1 MKPQSKFLLILI
13 FLLAFFLRV
22 YKLGEFPVGFHVD
35 EVKVGWNALSL
46 LKTTRDDHGND
57 FPFYY
62 NSFGDYR
69 PAGIFYVTMPSIA
82 IFGNTEFA
90 TRLPSALFGALSVFP
105 LFLFVRQL
113 SKSKLNKNLLHE
125 STALLASFLLAISFW
140 HIEVSRA
147 TSEVIISNFLV
158 ITSLYLFV
166 RAIDTKK
173 KSAILFIL
181 SFVFLV
187 ISYLFYHTIR
197 LVAPLIFILIS
208 AYFWKT
214 LTKETKKNLF
224 VACGAIILLTLI
236 FSSTTEAR
244 ARISQISIFNDVDV
258 LYQYKRLKSESSNL
272 PKIVERL
279 LHTKISIVGGRFVE
293 EYGSYFSTDFLIGNA
308 ARPYRYVTPGI
319 GLLSYVEIIFLAVG
333 VIQMMRGNKN
343 FLPLLLLL
351 VAPISSAL
359 TTEDVP
365 NLHRALLMLPFLM
378 IIESYGFEYLV
389 TFSKKYKKKIVYILS
404 FLIAL
409 NLFYFLHMY
418 FVHSQIHRPFLQT
431 FVLDNPSYRNNGA
444 KELTLRLDKLK
455 EEYGKI
461 VVTNYPDDPYPWY
474 AFFTGKDPAEFNKFA
489 VTRKD
494 GPWMYRNIL
503 FSQMRCPSD
512 DAFVKEEVKKLL
524 VVDAGDPVCAYNTKI
539 KDGLAIKIKE
549 KIYRPD
555 GSEVYALLERK

>member
-147 TSEVIISNFLV
+147 
-158 ITSLYLFV
+158 
-166 RAIDTKK
+166 
-173 KSAILFIL
+173 
-181 SFVFLV
+181 
-187 ISYLFYHTIR
+187 
-197 LVAPLIFILIS
+197 
-208 AYFWKT
+208 
-214 LTKETKKNLF
+214 
-224 VACGAIILLTLI
+224 
-236 FSSTTEAR
+236 TTEAR

-418 FVHSQIHRPFLQT
+418 FVHSKIHRPFLQT
-431 FVLDNPSYRNNGA
+431 FVLDNPSYRNIGA